1 MQAMDIQNVDVL
13 GFHDVLVDLLNSLSA
28 VRALSEID
36 NLHGVSEK
44 QLVQEALSVL
54 ISNQDMERCSFFIKT
69 TENELVNL
77 TGLSSNEA
85 LTGEME
91 NYTPLTFKVGEG
103 VIGLAAQS
111 GELQH
116 CTDCASDSR
125 FSVAQKAFMPGS
137 IISVP
142 VMALGELFGVLN
154 ISHPEANH
162 FSDWHIRLLE
172 IYKNMLG
179 QMLSNLRLFQQ
190 MEQQIAL
197 KTEHLQKALEEANI
211 LKQRFE
217 NLSMVDSLTQLYNRR
232 FFYMHASKALA
243 MSKRYGDTLCVL
255 LLDLDYFKA
264 VNDSYGHNNGDQV
277 LIDVAKVLTSQMR
290 ESDIVAR
297 FGGEE
302 FVVLF
307 RKTDCAN
314 GVVFAERIREAIA
327 ALQWTFKQ
335 QDVSISVSIG
345 VYCIKQ
351 HSLQEQ
357 GKNID
362 VFIHY
367 ADLAMYK
374 AKNSGKNQ
382 VVVFSE
388 DLLQSTDD

>member
-1 MQAMDIQNVDVL
+1 MQAVDIQGVDIL
-13 GFHDVLVDLLNSLSA
+13 GFHEVLVDLLNSLSA

-36 NLHGVSEK
+36 NLQGISDK
-44 QLVQEALSVL
+44 QLVQEALNVL

-69 TENELVNL
+69 AANELVNL

-85 LTGEME
+85 ATGQME
-91 NYTPLTFKVGEG
+91 NYTPLTFKMGEG

-116 CTDCASDSR
+116 CTNCVADSR
-125 FSVAQKAFMPGS
+125 FLGVQKDFMPGS

-154 ISHPEANH
+154 ISHPEVNH

-179 QMLSNLRLFQQ
+179 QILSNFRLFQQ
-190 MEQQIAL
+190 MEQQIAI
-197 KTEHLQKALEEANI
+197 KTEHLQKALEEATI

-232 FFYMHASKALA
+232 FFYTHASKVLA
-243 MSKRYGDTLCVL
+243 MSKRYGDTLCML
-255 LLDLDYFKA
+255 LLDLDHFKA
-264 VNDSYGHNNGDQV
+264 VNDIYGHHSGDQV
-277 LIDVAKVLTSQMR
+277 LIDVAKVLTGQMR
-290 ESDIVAR
+290 KSDIVAR

-307 RKTDCAN
+307 RKMDCAD
-314 GVVFAERIREAIA
+314 GVIFADRIREAIA
-327 ALQWTFKQ
+327 ELQWNFKQ
-335 QDVSISVSIG
+335 QEVSISVSIG
-345 VYCIKQ
+345 MYCITQ
-351 HSLQEQ
+351 HDLQDQ
-357 GKNID
+357 GENID
-362 VFIHY
+362 IFIHY

-374 AKNSGKNQ
+374 AKSSGKNQ

-388 DLLQSTDD
+388 DLLQSTEN